1 MECLSKQDVQE
12 NRIAQ
17 MSTSLLDVLLLD
29 RTTGRNIV
37 WATDDYSTEST
48 YFAVDAQIIPSHI
61 TGDNGNRIMP
71 RVMKAKNSQQVRT
84 RSKAEVFTPSWICNA
99 QNNLVD
105 AAWFGRTDVFTI
117 ETEEGWETISTPVE
131 FSSCK
136 ATKDWKHYVDARRM
150 EVTCGEAPYLV
161 SRYDTVTGQPIEV
174 PNRIGLLD
182 RKLRVVTENTLDEAE
197 WMRWSIRA
205 YQSVYAFEFQGDNL
219 LLAREN
225 MLATFADYM
234 FYVWKRQPTEKELL
248 RIATILSW
256 NIWQMDGTT
265 NMPPYS
271 DIDEE
276 PSLFNP
282 TPRSHKCR
290 IKDWRSK
297 KIITY
302 ASLIGGNGNGK

>member
-1 MECLSKQDVQE
+1 MECLVKQDVQE

-17 MSTSLLDVLLLD
+17 MSASLLDVLLLD

-37 WATDDYSTEST
+37 WATDDYSTESV
-48 YFAVDAQIIPSHI
+48 YFAIDAQILPSHI
-61 TGDNGNRIMP
+61 TGDNGNQIMP

-84 RSKAEVFTPSWICNA
+84 RSKAEVFTPSWVCNA
-99 QNNLVD
+99 QNNLID
-105 AAWFGRTDVFTI
+105 EAWFGRTCVFNV
-117 ETEEGWETISTPVE
+117 ETDAGWETISTPVE
-131 FSSCK
+131 FSSIK
-136 ATKDWKHYVDARRM
+136 VTKDWKHYVDARRM

-161 SRYDTVTGQPIEV
+161 SRYDTVTGQPIDV

-182 RKLRVVTENTLDEAE
+182 RKLRIVTENTSDEGE
-197 WMRWSIRA
+197 WMRWTIRA

-225 MLATFADYM
+225 LLATFADYM
-234 FYVWKRQPTEKELL
+234 LYVWKRQPTERELL
-248 RIATILSW
+248 KIATILSW

-271 DIDEE
+271 EVDEE

-282 TPRSHKCR
+282 NPQSYKCR

-297 KIITY
+297 VIKTY